1 MKSIKDKIRQH
12 LAKVTE
18 ATAKKIGAAI
28 GMKDYPSDV
37 VKALSEMRTDAEV
50 ECEKRKGQGNEYWYW
65 LTNVTAETC
74 VQESGENETQA
85 SLTATDETQM
95 PVIKQPRYNPDTV
108 GFDAE
113 KRAIAIAVRNH
124 NLIDEICT
132 AVGYSNDEPLEQLS
146 AYIVSKI
153 GSDAGG
159 EVAELRKQIAD
170 LHAESAGFCSVIE
183 DQSARI
189 KYFEDERAYRE
200 GVIADLN
207 AKLGYAR
214 IQIDALNE
222 QLMHGE
228 EAVDVKDAARGYL
241 VCAPKRKPAKLMK
254 AESAVARAKSAAKAT
269 GRCEVFALV
278 PVGIAT
284 RKQIQAVEF
293 KERAA

>member
-1 MKSIKDKIRQH
+1 MKAIKEKIRQH

-65 LTNVTAETC
+65 LTNVTADVTLT
-74 VQESGENETQA
+74 NEG
-85 SLTATDETQM
+85 DM
-95 PVIKQPRYNPDTV
+95 PVDKECCNAAKVVATTAGSEVAKLR
-108 GFDAE
+108 
-113 KRAIAIAVRNH
+113 
-124 NLIDEICT
+124 DE
-132 AVGYSNDEPLEQLS
+132 
-146 AYIVSKI
+146 IVSK
-153 GSDAGG
+153 AM
-159 EVAELRKQIAD
+159 R
-170 LHAESAGFCSVIE
+170 IE
-183 DQSARI
+183 ALEADQS
-189 KYFEDERAYRE
+189 YRE
-200 GVIADLN
+200 GVIAELN
-207 AKLGYAR
+207 AKLGHAR
-214 IQIDALNE
+214 LQIDALNE

-269 GRCEVFALV
+269 GRGEVFALV
-278 PVGIAT
+278 PVGVAT

>member
-50 ECEKRKGQGNEYWYW
+50 ECEKRKGNEYWYW
-65 LTNVTAETC
+65 LTNVTAEHC
-74 VQESGENETQA
+74 VQESGESETQEA
-85 SLTATDETQM
+85 LTEADETQM
-95 PVIKQPRYNPDTV
+95 PSDKECCNAAKVVATTAGKEVSFLN
-108 GFDAE
+108 AE
-113 KRAIAIAVRNH
+113 VKRLLEANHGLAIESHERKERI
-124 NLIDEICT
+124 EK
-132 AVGYSNDEPLEQLS
+132 LE
-146 AYIVSKI
+146 A
-153 GSDAGG
+153 
-159 EVAELRKQIAD
+159 
-170 LHAESAGFCSVIE
+170 
-183 DQSARI
+183 DQS
-189 KYFEDERAYRE
+189 YRE

-207 AKLGYAR
+207 AQLGHAR

-222 QLMHGE
+222 QLMQGE

-269 GRCEVFALV
+269 GRGEVFALV
-278 PVGIAT
+278 PVGVAT
-284 RKQIQAVEF
+284 RKQVQAIEF

>member
-1 MKSIKDKIRQH
+1 MKTIKDRIRQH

-65 LTNVTAETC
+65 LTNVTADAC

-95 PVIKQPRYNPDTV
+95 PTDKECCNAAKVVAT
-108 GFDAE
+108 
-113 KRAIAIAVRNH
+113 
-124 NLIDEICT
+124 T
-132 AVGYSNDEPLEQLS
+132 ASQ
-146 AYIVSKI
+146 
-153 GSDAGG
+153 
-159 EVAELRKQIAD
+159 EVAYLNAEVKRLLEANHGLATESHERKQR
-170 LHAESAGFCSVIE
+170 IE
-183 DQSARI
+183 KLEADQS
-189 KYFEDERAYRE
+189 YRE

-207 AKLGYAR
+207 AKLGHAR